1 MPDFDF
7 HRRRLQAR
15 LRLIGT
21 DPAVSRALLKR
32 WGAALGER
40 AQPEPNALR
49 LPPVPLAGLTGF
61 DVQVKVEHESGAAAE
76 SEGVDAWVLVVGS
89 NAGREHDLRLLLRRA
104 REGGNAG
111 PALWA
116 AEQGW
121 SESLAALARRLGV
134 EDDVLRAEVSS
145 RRGALSCL
153 EVATACLI
161 DYALLRIHPAAPG
174 EGAPDAQAVGER
186 ILTWARMLRPPEED
200 RRGAA
205 APDSAAASAAGPA
218 EGRTPGPA
226 PEGGGERAGAA
237 VASPDEPWRRRAMDL
252 EKIDPLPV
260 ADAAQEIR
268 TLDLILKFP
277 PLLSGPAGL
286 NGVEEDDP
294 TRTPIPA
301 TGTRRR

>member
-21 DPAVSRALLKR
+21 DPVVSRALLKR
-32 WGAALGER
+32 WSAALGER
-40 AQPEPNALR
+40 AQMEPDALR
-49 LPPVPLAGLTGF
+49 LPPVPLADLTGF
-61 DVQVKVEHESGAAAE
+61 DVQVKVEHEGGAAAE

-111 PALWA
+111 PALWS

-121 SESLAALARRLGV
+121 SEALAALARRLGV

-161 DYALLRIHPAAPG
+161 DHALLRIHPAAPG

-186 ILTWARMLRPPEED
+186 ILAWARMLCPPEESQ
-200 RRGAA
+200 RGAP
-205 APDSAAASAAGPA
+205 APDSAAASAAAPA
-218 EGRTPGPA
+218 GGRTPGLA
-226 PEGGGERAGAA
+226 PEGGSERASAA
-237 VASPDEPWRRRAMDL
+237 AASPDEPWRRRAMDL
-252 EKIDPLPV
+252 EKIDPLPA

-268 TLDLILKFP
+268 TLDLILKFT
-277 PLLSGPAGL
+277 PLLNGPAGVD
-286 NGVEEDDP
+286 GVEEDNP

-301 TGTRRR
+301 TGTLRR

>member
-1 MPDFDF
+1 LILGGRRSLGSGILMPDFDF

-32 WGAALGER
+32 WRAALGER
-40 AQPEPNALR
+40 AQLEPNALR
-49 LPPVPLAGLTGF
+49 LPPVPLADLTGF

-76 SEGVDAWVLVVGS
+76 PEGVDAWVLVVGS

-161 DYALLRIHPAAPG
+161 DHALLRIHPAAPG

-186 ILTWARMLRPPEED
+186 IIVWARTLCQPQ
-200 RRGAA
+200 
-205 APDSAAASAAGPA
+205 
-218 EGRTPGPA
+218 EGQHGA
-226 PEGGGERAGAA
+226 PEPDATAGERARAGA
-237 VASPDEPWRRRAMDL
+237 ASPDEPWRRRAMDL
-252 EKIDPLPV
+252 EKIDPLPA

-268 TLDLILKFP
+268 TLDLILKFT

-286 NGVEEDDP
+286 DGVEEDDP